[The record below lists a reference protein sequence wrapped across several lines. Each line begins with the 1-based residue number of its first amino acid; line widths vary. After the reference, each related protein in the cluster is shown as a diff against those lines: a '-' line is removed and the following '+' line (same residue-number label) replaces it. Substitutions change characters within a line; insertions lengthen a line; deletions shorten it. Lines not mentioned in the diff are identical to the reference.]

1 MLNIKFVGDVVW
13 LRVIRLTGDG
23 DAEERKT
30 LLQLFKSVGAEMRR
44 VGATDALVVGI

>member
-1 MLNIKFVGDVVW
+1 MVW
-13 LRVIRLTGDG
+13 LGAIRLTCDG

-44 VGATDALVVGI
+44 VGAAAALVVGI

>member
-1 MLNIKFVGDVVW
+1 MLW
-13 LRVIRLTGDG
+13 LLLIRLTGDG